1 MKMVLAAVPG
11 AGKSTAMHLVQKE
24 LPEIKIV
31 TLGDFM
37 FDIAR
42 KDYGIHDRD
51 MMRKKLSPK
60 DYRVVQERA
69 ATDISKLTGDVL
81 IDTHTSIKTS
91 KGYYPGLPDDLVR
104 LIQPDVIVLLEFEP
118 EIVLNRRKGDKEL
131 IEEKITPIGTVV
143 KPRIGREFENLE
155 DIDNQQQLNRYFAV
169 AAANAARCS
178 VKIID
183 LRFEQQTPFEHA
195 QIAAKELIALFKNE

>member
-1 MKMVLAAVPG
+1 MKMVLTAVPG
-11 AGKSTAMHLVQKE
+11 AGKSTAMHLIQKE
-24 LPEIKIV
+24 LPNIKIV

-37 FDIAR
+37 LNIAK
-42 KDYGIHDRD
+42 KDYGIHNRD
-51 MMRKKLSPK
+51 AMRKKLSQK
-60 DYRVVQERA
+60 DYRDVQERA

-104 LIQPDVIVLLEFEP
+104 LIQPDIIVLLEFEP
-118 EIVLNRRKGDKEL
+118 DTVLMRRKGDTKL
-131 IEEKITPIGTVV
+131 TEEKTTSIGTVV
-143 KPRIGREFENLE
+143 KPRAGRELESLE
-155 DIDNQQQLNRYFAV
+155 DIEKQQQLNRYFAV

-195 QIAAKELIALFKNE
+195 ETAAKELIALFRNK

>member
-1 MKMVLAAVPG
+1 MKMVLTAVPG
-11 AGKSTAMHLVQKE
+11 AGKSTAMHLIQKE
-24 LPEIKIV
+24 LPNIKIV

-37 FDIAR
+37 FNIAK

-51 MMRKKLSPK
+51 AMRKKLSPK

-104 LIQPDVIVLLEFEP
+104 LIQLDVIVLLEFEP
-118 EIVLNRRKGDKEL
+118 ETVLNRRKGDKEL
-131 IEEKITPIGTVV
+131 IEEKTTPIGTVV

-183 LRFEQQTPFEHA
+183 LRFKQQTPFEHA
-195 QIAAKELIALFKNE
+195 QTAAKELIALFRNE

>member
-11 AGKSTAMHLVQKE
+11 AGKSTVMHLIQKE
-24 LPEIKIV
+24 LPEINIV

-37 FDIAR
+37 YNIAK

-51 MMRKKLSPK
+51 EMRKKLSPTG
-60 DYRVVQERA
+60 YRDVQERA
-69 ATDISKLTGDVL
+69 ATNISQLTGDVL
-81 IDTHTSIKTS
+81 IDTHLSIKTS
-91 KGYYPGLPDDLVR
+91 FGYYPGLPDDLVR

-118 EIVLNRRKGDKEL
+118 KIVLNRRKKDIEL
-131 IEEKITPIGTVV
+131 NNEKTTLIGTVV
-143 KPRIGREFENLE
+143 KPRAGRELENLE
-155 DIDNQQQLNRYFAV
+155 DIDHQQQLNRYFAV

-183 LRFEQQTPFEHA
+183 LRFEQHIPFEHA
-195 QIAAKELIALFKNE
+195 QTAAKELIALFKNK